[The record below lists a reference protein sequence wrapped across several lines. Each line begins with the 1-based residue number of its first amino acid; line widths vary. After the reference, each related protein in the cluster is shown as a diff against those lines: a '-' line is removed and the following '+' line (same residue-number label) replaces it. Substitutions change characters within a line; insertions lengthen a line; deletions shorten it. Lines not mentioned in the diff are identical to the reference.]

1 METFPILYRDDRYI
15 AIHKPAGLLV
25 HRSAISEDKR
35 FLLQLLRNQLGQWVY
50 PIHRLDRPTSG
61 IILFG
66 LDPDAARQLVAEFE
80 LRRVVKRYIAVVR
93 GYTEESGQIDYALLE
108 EEGKM
113 RQEAVTAF
121 NRLAT
126 VELPIAVGR
135 YAQSRYSLI
144 EVYPQTGRMHQIR
157 KHMKHIFHP
166 IVGDTTHGDGRHN
179 QMFRDQ
185 FNSHRLLLMAAGL
198 RFRHPFSD
206 EQLTL
211 ETELDPELKGLFAAL
226 GWDPSVTR
234 WCEPA

>member
-1 METFPILYRDDRYI
+1 
-15 AIHKPAGLLV
+15 
-25 HRSAISEDKR
+25 
-35 FLLQLLRNQLGQWVY
+35 
-50 PIHRLDRPTSG
+50 
-61 IILFG
+61 
-66 LDPDAARQLVAEFE
+66 
-80 LRRVVKRYIAVVR
+80 
-93 GYTEESGQIDYALLE
+93 
-108 EEGKM
+108 
-113 RQEAVTAF
+113 
-121 NRLAT
+121 
-126 VELPIAVGR
+126 VGR